1 MKRPISS
8 YLLIISLFVLVMSA
22 IPAGWSLINDPSG
35 LGIGFSEEVLEQLE
49 HSPFSNFL
57 VPGLFLF
64 VILGLLPLLTLFGL
78 ITKKGLSFIKK
89 INLYPNYH
97 WAWSF
102 SYYIGMVLILWI
114 NMQLLF
120 GIAFYILHFVCTLL
134 GVLIIFITHLPIT
147 KRYYRILIV
156 E

>member
-8 YLLIISLFVLVMSA
+8 YLLNFLLFVLAIAA
-22 IPAGWSLINDPSG
+22 IPAGWNLIFDPSG
-35 LGIGFSEEVLEQLE
+35 VGIGFSEEVLGQLE

-64 VILGLLPLLTLFGL
+64 VILGLLPLLTLYGL
-78 ITKKGLSFIKK
+78 TTKKKSSMAQK

-97 WAWSF
+97 WAWTV

-147 KRYYRILIV
+147 KRYYRLLIV